1 MRILHTSDW
10 HLGQTLHGVGRE
22 FEQGAFLDWLLA
34 TVGERG
40 VDAVL
45 IAGDVFD
52 TANPSAQAQ
61 AAWYRFLAAA
71 RERYPALDLVVIGG
85 NHDSAARLDAPG
97 PMLEALRIRVVG
109 GLPRLPGGALDLDRL
124 VVPLRDASGETAAW
138 VAAVPFLRPAD
149 LPGAGAENASPPG
162 ADPLVEGVRSIYA
175 EVLAEARRCR
185 RGSEALVAM
194 GHCYVAGTRLSE
206 LSERK
211 ILGGNQHALPPDLF
225 PDDLAYA
232 ALGHLHLA
240 QAVGRAQGFRYS
252 GSPLPLALSESGY
265 PHQVCLVELD
275 GAAPP
280 RVESLRVPRAV
291 EILHVPEDGPRPLA
305 EVRRLLAA
313 LPEADGGKGEGAWP
327 YLEVRVLLDAPAPAL
342 RQDVEAV
349 LEGKG
354 VRLLKITARH
364 TGHGLPLAAAGDL
377 RHLAEFDPEEVFLQ
391 CYRRSHEGEPSPE
404 LLAAFH
410 DLLDAVA
417 RGEVPG

>member
-22 FEQGAFLDWLLA
+22 HEHGAFLDWLLDV
-34 TVGERG
+34 VGERG

-45 IAGDVFD
+45 VAGDVFD
-52 TANPSAQAQ
+52 TANPPAQAQ

-71 RERYPALDLVVIGG
+71 RERFPALDLVVIGG

-97 PMLEALRIRVVG
+97 PMLDALGIRVVG
-109 GLPRLPGGALDLDRL
+109 GLPRRPGGALDLDRL
-124 VVPLRDASGETAAW
+124 LVPLRDASGETAAW

-149 LPGAGAENASPPG
+149 LPDEDRAGGG
-162 ADPLVEGVRSIYA
+162 ADPLVAGVRALYA
-175 EVLAEARRCR
+175 EVLAEARRRR
-185 RGSEALVAM
+185 RGTEALVAL
-194 GHCYVAGTRLSE
+194 GHCYAAGTRLSE

-240 QAVGRAQGFRYS
+240 QRVGRDDRMRYS

-265 PHQVCLVELD
+265 PHQVCLADLD
-275 GAAPP
+275 RDGPI
-280 RVESLRVPRAV
+280 RVEFLRVPRAV

-305 EVRRLLAA
+305 EVLGLLAA
-313 LPEADGGKGEGAWP
+313 LPEADPDHLEVARP

-342 RQDVEAV
+342 RREVEAA
-349 LEGKG
+349 LAGKAP
-354 VRLLKITARH
+354 RLLKITVHH
-364 TGHGLPLAAAGDL
+364 TGHGQPMGPAPGRQHL
-377 RHLAEFDPEEVFLQ
+377 RDFSPEEVFLQ
-391 CYRRSHEGEPSPE
+391 CYRRSHEGDPSAE

-410 DLLDAVA
+410 ELLEDVEQ
-417 RGEVPG
+417 GEGA